1 MEYVKAYKKEFKD
14 EKEFK
19 IFSQNT
25 VNRSIIRYNKLI
37 KRLYLNWSKTKKKYL
52 KKYIR
57 RDKFTDLWFENV
69 EIELDSLKDFQHRI
83 IMFYLDD
90 CDIQNKNKI
99 IFKSSNQKINEEIRL
114 HLNAKNLYLF
124 KYVIS
129 QIKGYHLELRNFE
142 FYDLPQFARFIN
154 KTKNY
159 SILTFKNC
167 KIHTNKNLLFK
178 ENKNYPNQNISL
190 RNCSYYLE
198 SNNKVKKTCFDES
211 GHWVSKTD
219 QNDAKNQ
226 KKALDLRRNSVGN
239 DSITH
244 IPNKL
249 KSSKQYYFDAI
260 YKKRA
265 HSWNRSY
272 PNISTLSSSKSLSVS
287 LE

>member
-1 MEYVKAYKKEFKD
+1 MIVIYKI
-14 EKEFK
+14 K
-19 IFSQNT
+19 I
-25 VNRSIIRYNKLI
+25 
-37 KRLYLNWSKTKKKYL
+37 
-52 KKYIR
+52 
-57 RDKFTDLWFENV
+57 
-69 EIELDSLKDFQHRI
+69 
-83 IMFYLDD
+83 
-90 CDIQNKNKI
+90 KI

-198 SNNKVKKTCFDES
+198 SNNKVKKNLF
-211 GHWVSKTD
+211 W
-219 QNDAKNQ
+219 
-226 KKALDLRRNSVGN
+226 R
-239 DSITH
+239 I
-244 IPNKL
+244 
-249 KSSKQYYFDAI
+249 
-260 YKKRA
+260 
-265 HSWNRSY
+265 W
-272 PNISTLSSSKSLSVS
+272 TLSI
-287 LE
+287 

>member
-1 MEYVKAYKKEFKD
+1 MHLEEY
-14 EKEFK
+14 
-19 IFSQNT
+19 IQ
-25 VNRSIIRYNKLI
+25 
-37 KRLYLNWSKTKKKYL
+37 
-52 KKYIR
+52 
-57 RDKFTDLWFENV
+57 RDNFIDLWFENV
-69 EIELDSLKDFQHRI
+69 EIELDSLKDVQHRI

-178 ENKNYPNQNISL
+178 ENKKYPNQNISL
-190 RNCSYYLE
+190 KNCSYYLE
-198 SNNKVKKTCFDES
+198 SNNKVKKSCFDES
-211 GHWVSKTD
+211 GCFVQKPN
-219 QNDAKNQ
+219 QNHAKNL
-226 KKALDLRRNSVGN
+226 KKASYLRRNSLGN

-244 IPNKL
+244 IPDKL
-249 KSSKQYYFDAI
+249 ISSKQYYFDATH
-260 YKKRA
+260 KKRA
-265 HSWNRSY
+265 RSWNCSHPTR
-272 PNISTLSSSKSLSVS
+272 STLSSSESQSAP